1 MHVVATF
8 ASWIQSLNS
17 NLDVATGNSHLGVRG
32 TKEPA
37 AQQRQRG
44 VGFCLWGLGEKKG
57 SKYGWFNH
65 QIRVPH
71 FRSHVN
77 AYIMLMYTYNYG
89 HLHRKFQLRLYS
101 ASIYTISMMNVKKEW
116 HTSSYCLYQCY
127 HAVGSI
133 DITLLQAYVELSKI
147 SRFLVCPKCSN
158 VFQRFYRTSI
168 SDKSEKQ
175 SKLHPAWTNMLF
187 FFCFECT
194 ELSKKRTTPKTQN
207 PI

>member
-1 MHVVATF
+1 MGPWGKKRF
-8 ASWIQSLNS
+8 QIWMIQPPNQGSS
-17 NLDVATGNSHLGVRG
+17 FPFTC
-32 TKEPA
+32 K
-37 AQQRQRG
+37 
-44 VGFCLWGLGEKKG
+44 CL
-57 SKYGWFNH
+57 Y
-65 QIRVPH
+65 
-71 FRSHVN
+71 N
-77 AYIMLMYTYNYG
+77 AYVCNYG

-158 VFQRFYRTSI
+158 VFRDFTGQASLI
-168 SDKSEKQ
+168 SLRSNQ
-175 SKLHPAWTNMLF
+175 NYILLGQTCCS